1 MAEFCLK
8 CWNEINGTN
17 DSPNKYIL
25 SHDLEICEKCG
36 KTTHVII
43 MERKQYHKN
52 KFRFV
57 IFPVKIVFA
66 ILVFLLRALALP
78 YLIYKQKKNQK
89 DRSPK

>member
-57 IFPVKIVFA
+57 IFPLKIVCA

-89 DRSPK
+89 DHYPQ